1 MVTSADTLLDIRNL
15 HVQFPTDHGVV
26 KAVDG
31 VDLTIARGR
40 TVCVVGESGCGKS
53 VTARAILQVIDA
65 PGRITAGSLFF
76 SASPETRVDLAALPP
91 RGRQLRSIRGREIA
105 MIYQEPM
112 SSLSPLYTIGN
123 QISEAIRWHSPVSQQ
138 EARQRTIA
146 ALEQVGIPQPQELF
160 DRYPFT
166 LSGGMRQRAMIAMAL
181 VCSPKLLIADEP
193 TTALDVTTQANIL
206 DLLRKLQVEL
216 QMSLL
221 WITHDLGVVAEI
233 AHEVAVMY
241 LGKIVEQGTVEQVLH
256 SPNHPYTRALLRS
269 IPRRGA
275 GRLAA
280 IRGNVPSP
288 QQRPGGCLF
297 HTRCDF
303 ASTGLC
309 DRVEP
314 AMIQLE
320 DGHSVRCL
328 AYVPHSPLRLEQPP
342 AEAAAT
348 DPHLAFSDLPAE
360 GRPVLLAVEQLKVH
374 FPIQRGFFNRT
385 TGHVRAVDGVSFQI
399 YAGETLGL
407 VGESGCGKTTLGHTL
422 MRLYAPTAGE
432 IRYYPRG
439 KADGDTMNPA
449 HLNKRQ
455 RKQYPRELRMIFQD
469 PYGSLNPRLS
479 ILEIIGEVLKVNNL
493 AQGRELE
500 RRVRELMAKVGLSPD
515 YLHRYPHA
523 FSGGQRQ
530 RIGIAR
536 ALAPRPALIVADEP
550 VSALDVSVQ
559 AQILN
564 LLKELQSEFSLTY
577 LFISHDLNVVSHIS
591 DRVMVM
597 YVGRI
602 VELAP
607 TQTLFQRPQHPYTE
621 ALLSAVLS
629 PDPSVRPPRIQLEGG
644 VADPANP
651 PAGCAFHPRC
661 RYAQD
666 RCRHETPALRPV
678 TSVHWVA
685 CHFAEEL
692 TLHPMALAVSTLQTQ
707 ESDRP

>member
-1 MVTSADTLLDIRNL
+1 
-15 HVQFPTDHGVV
+15 
-26 KAVDG
+26 
-31 VDLTIARGR
+31 
-40 TVCVVGESGCGKS
+40 
-53 VTARAILQVIDA
+53 
-65 PGRITAGSLFF
+65 
-76 SASPETRVDLAALPP
+76 
-91 RGRQLRSIRGREIA
+91 
-105 MIYQEPM
+105 
-112 SSLSPLYTIGN
+112 
-123 QISEAIRWHSPVSQQ
+123 
-138 EARQRTIA
+138 
-146 ALEQVGIPQPQELF
+146 
-160 DRYPFT
+160 
-166 LSGGMRQRAMIAMAL
+166 
-181 VCSPKLLIADEP
+181 
-193 TTALDVTTQANIL
+193 
-206 DLLRKLQVEL
+206 
-216 QMSLL
+216 
-221 WITHDLGVVAEI
+221 
-233 AHEVAVMY
+233 
-241 LGKIVEQGTVEQVLH
+241 
-256 SPNHPYTRALLRS
+256 
-269 IPRRGA
+269 
-275 GRLAA
+275 
-280 IRGNVPSP
+280 
-288 QQRPGGCLF
+288 
-297 HTRCDF
+297 
-303 ASTGLC
+303 
-309 DRVEP
+309 
-314 AMIQLE
+314 
-320 DGHSVRCL
+320 
-328 AYVPHSPLRLEQPP
+328 
-342 AEAAAT
+342 
-348 DPHLAFSDLPAE
+348 
-360 GRPVLLAVEQLKVH
+360 
-374 FPIQRGFFNRT
+374 
-385 TGHVRAVDGVSFQI
+385 
-399 YAGETLGL
+399 
-407 VGESGCGKTTLGHTL
+407 
-422 MRLYAPTAGE
+422 
-432 IRYYPRG
+432 
-439 KADGDTMNPA
+439 
-449 HLNKRQ
+449 
-455 RKQYPRELRMIFQD
+455 MIFQD

-493 AQGRELE
+493 AQGRDLE

-515 YLHRYPHA
+515 YLHRFPHA